1 MKIKCPQGAKAI
13 HRRKPVKEI
22 PCYCGTSS
30 GIVLRWEDAEGI
42 YFAAQKM
49 FDRLDVTQEI
59 ENWMEERS
67 LSKAEG
73 RAMLRRA
80 GEIADTYR
88 AWLDNDPHQDHVLC
102 IVLNNEYATRR

>member
-1 MKIKCPQGAKAI
+1 MKIVCLQNMTGV
-13 HRRKPVKEI
+13 HRRRPQKYEEVF
-22 PCYCGTSS
+22 CGTSS
-30 GIVLRWEDAEGI
+30 GIVLRWEDAEEI
-42 YFAAQKM
+42 YFAAQRM

-59 ENWMEERS
+59 EDRMEEGS

-102 IVLNNEYATRR
+102 DVLHNETRR